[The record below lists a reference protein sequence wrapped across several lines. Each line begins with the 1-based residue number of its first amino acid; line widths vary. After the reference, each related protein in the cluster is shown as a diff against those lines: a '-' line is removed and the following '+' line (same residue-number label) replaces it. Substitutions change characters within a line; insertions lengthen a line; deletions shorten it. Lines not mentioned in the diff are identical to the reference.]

1 MIIVEKQ
8 NAAYKRSDSDIY
20 NKDTILIINML
31 TKLKICFSGDLKHFK
46 LLKKVLLFQVSM
58 Y

>member
-8 NAAYKRSDSDIY
+8 NAAYKRNDS
-20 NKDTILIINML
+20 TILIINML